1 MSITSW
7 SDAQIVRAINSG
19 GVPSEDLVSRDGWSH
34 ICRVRGRNF
43 RKVDE
48 EAWQDL
54 CSERGYLQNRSNSR
68 GF

>member
-7 SDAQIVRAINSG
+7 SDAQVLRAINSG
-19 GVPSEDLVSRDGWSH
+19 SVPSEDLVSRDGWAH
-34 ICRVRGRNF
+34 VCRVRGRLF
-43 RKVDE
+43 AQVDE

-54 CSERGYLQNRSNSR
+54 CSKRGYLQKRSNSR

>member
-1 MSITSW
+1 MSIMSW

-19 GVPSEDLVSRDGWSH
+19 TVPSEDLVSRDAWSH

-43 RKVDE
+43 RNVDE

-54 CSERGYLQNRSNSR
+54 CSERGYRQNRSNPR

>member
-1 MSITSW
+1 MSIANW
-7 SDAQIVRAINSG
+7 SDKQIVRAINTG
-19 GVPSEDLVSRDGWSH
+19 AVPSEDLVSRDGWSH

-43 RKVDE
+43 RQVDE

-54 CSERGYLQNRSNSR
+54 CAQRGYLQNRSNPR

>member
-1 MSITSW
+1 MIETW
-7 SDAQIVRAINSG
+7 SDPQIVRAINSG
-19 GVPSEDLVSRDGWSH
+19 SVPSEDLVSRDSWRH

-43 RKVDE
+43 AEVDE

-54 CSERGYLQNRSNSR
+54 CSQRGYLQHRSNPR